1 MDACNLNE
9 NTDDVSTLFICYKH
23 FAVDD
28 YVDSNAKQFGGV
40 TRLKPGA
47 VSRTKFITNKL
58 QSLHTC
64 VSEQELVSAE
74 TQIFTNLPGT
84 SSNLAN
90 KELNICSLVSE
101 IYVCKPNTA
110 SKHIPDLS
118 DLPTSNTNDECN
130 LQSPC
135 TPKKRKFVL
144 PRHSGNLTEEDFGTP
159 RKTKRNL
166 QLLKSTIAMKQ
177 RRLEMTQ
184 QQNRRLKRKIASL
197 KELLSHLHIRNLISE
212 EAEQTI
218 MVSIP

>member
-1 MDACNLNE
+1 MRQCFLCKNKCKMMHKQNAEC
-9 NTDDVSTLFICYKH
+9 TLTYH
-23 FAVDD
+23 
-28 YVDSNAKQFGGV
+28 
-40 TRLKPGA
+40 RLKPGA
-47 VSRTKFITNKL
+47 VPRTKFITNKL
-58 QSLHTC
+58 PSLHIC
-64 VSEQELVSAE
+64 VSEQELVSAGTDE
-74 TQIFTNLPGT
+74 TQIFANLPGT

-90 KELNICSLVSE
+90 KELNICSLVAE
-101 IYVCKPNTA
+101 TYVCKPNTA
-110 SKHIPDLS
+110 SKHILDLS
-118 DLPTSNTNDECN
+118 DLPASNTKDECN

-144 PRHSGNLTEEDFGTP
+144 PRHSGSLTEEDFGTP

-166 QLLKSTIAMKQ
+166 QLLKNTIAMKQ

-197 KELLSHLHIRNLISE
+197 KELMSHLHSRNLISE

>member
-1 MDACNLNE
+1 MMQGQNAECTLTYHRFPKNIDARLLWIKACNLNE
-9 NTDDVSTLFICYKH
+9 NTDDVSTLFICSKH

-47 VSRTKFITNKL
+47 VPRTKFITNKL
-58 QSLHTC
+58 RSLHTC
-64 VSEQELVSAE
+64 VSEQELVSA
-74 TQIFTNLPGT
+74 GT
-84 SSNLAN
+84 
-90 KELNICSLVSE
+90 
-101 IYVCKPNTA
+101 
-110 SKHIPDLS
+110 D
-118 DLPTSNTNDECN
+118 DECN
-130 LQSPC
+130 IQSPC

-166 QLLKSTIAMKQ
+166 QLLKNTIAMKQ

-197 KELLSHLHIRNLISE
+197 KELLSHRN
-212 EAEQTI
+212 T
-218 MVSIP
+218 